1 LDAEYKNLFNGKWGC
16 IMKLEINHWIMQG
29 GNHML
34 RLRFIGKGIMA
45 TLLILSL
52 IFFFW
57 GPAGAKEP
65 IKFGVSTA
73 ISGDA
78 AAYGKPFLDAIQMM
92 AHIFNEEGG
101 IMGRPV
107 KVIYYDDKGVP
118 DAALEICKKLVY
130 EDKVHTLQP
139 GSTSGCIMTGMP
151 VGKEAK
157 VAMWGYGLAQD
168 WLSQGEGMIWRC
180 AAPDEV
186 MIAALAQYAVK
197 RLGVRTVAIMHLDTF
212 YGETSKNV
220 FVRWLSKLGG
230 KVTKITTYTEGDRD
244 FSSQFMTLAST
255 KPDAVYLVAQG
266 GAAAPALRQLRQF
279 MGKEVKVLSDN
290 NWFNPHVRKEAGDSA
305 NGIYYYVHPAV
316 SVNPDPVVQK
326 WLKECEKRLG
336 TYHEIMGRALVG
348 MAIMKEAIT
357 RAKTTAAIPVNKEIH
372 KMKKFATAMG
382 PFTYDPRDGEGIKTG
397 MVVTP
402 IAGENLT
409 KDKVVFTYTI
419 KDALYDHPPNYTK
432 YFGKGYYDQLLK
444 FHGLK

>member
-1 LDAEYKNLFNGKWGC
+1 MKWQ
-16 IMKLEINHWIMQG
+16 ISRVIIEG
-29 GNHML
+29 GNNML
-34 RLRFIGKGIMA
+34 SLRILSKEITA
-45 TLLILSL
+45 ALLIVFLV
-52 IFFFW
+52 FFIW
-57 GPAGAKEP
+57 GPVGAAEP

-92 AHIFNEEGG
+92 ANIFNEEGG
-101 IMGRPV
+101 MMGRPV

-118 DAALEICKKLVY
+118 DAALEICKKLVH

-197 RLGVRTVAIMHLDTF
+197 RLGVKTVAVMHLDTF
-212 YGETSKNV
+212 YGETSRNV
-220 FVRWLSKLGG
+220 FVRWLNKLGG
-230 KVTKITTYTEGDRD
+230 KITKITTYTEGDRD
-244 FSSQFMTLAST
+244 FSSQFMTLAGT
-255 KPDAVYLVAQG
+255 KADAVYLVAQG

-279 MGKEVKVLSDN
+279 MGKEIKVLSDN

-316 SVNPDPVVQK
+316 SVNPDPIVQK

-357 RAKTTAAIPVNKEIH
+357 RAKTTEAIPVNKEIH
-372 KMKKFATAMG
+372 RMKNFPTAMG
-382 PFTYDPRDGEGIKTG
+382 PFTYDPRDGEGVKTG

-402 IAGENLT
+402 KAGGDLT
-409 KDKVVFTYTI
+409 KDQVVFTHTI
-419 KDALYDHPPNYTK
+419 KDALYDKPPNYAK
-432 YFGKGYYDQLLK
+432 YFGKDYYDQLLK